1 MRSSKIKKKMTNFK
15 INNLLKITFFFS
27 LEMSSQEKKISKV
40 RYGIL
45 RVLSNEIHLRSS
57 L

>member
-40 RYGIL
+40 R
-45 RVLSNEIHLRSS
+45 
-57 L
+57 